1 MQRLTFCQDTYL
13 DALTWTQD
21 RRDAEMR
28 GMCDFLRNNY
38 RRDCPEAID
47 PVIEEMRA
55 IRYAEA
61 DLNAG
66 EVHLVL

>member
-28 GMCDFLRNNY
+28 GMCDFLRNNKIPGCLSIPFGH
-38 RRDCPEAID
+38 RRPPACSGWTRGRPL
-47 PVIEEMRA
+47 RTS
-55 IRYAEA
+55 
-61 DLNAG
+61 LS
-66 EVHLVL
+66 